1 MKSCCIWRFA
11 ITLPL
16 TVASRVV
23 RVIVCRVRKRRGS
36 GIAALTVLV
45 AALAG
50 AETAELPTGSWR
62 SNPDSDKLRGIVIEF
77 YDDGT
82 ALVMG
87 ADKKTVQVDVKTT
100 QKSRTFLLKLK
111 SSQKDDEQTLFA
123 FELKSDRVAV
133 LTDQSSESVRMVPG
147 GVD

>member
-1 MKSCCIWRFA
+1 M
-11 ITLPL
+11 
-16 TVASRVV
+16 
-23 RVIVCRVRKRRGS
+23 GY

-100 QKSRTFLLKLK
+100 NKSRTFLLKLK
-111 SSQKDDEQTLFA
+111 SSQKDDEQTLFT